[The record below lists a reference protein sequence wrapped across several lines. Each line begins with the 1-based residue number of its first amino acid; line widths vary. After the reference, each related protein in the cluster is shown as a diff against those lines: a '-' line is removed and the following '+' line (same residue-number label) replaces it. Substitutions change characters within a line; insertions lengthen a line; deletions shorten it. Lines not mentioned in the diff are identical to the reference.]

1 MASATALQDL
11 APIERPTLGSQAYFD
26 LRKLIMSGRL
36 APGDRLPLR
45 SVANALGVSIMPVRD
60 AINRLVAEQA
70 LVMTPSRAV
79 RVPVMTPAEFQELA
93 TIRAVL
99 EGFAAEQAALH
110 RSKDDV
116 KQIVLAEQTYRDECL
131 QRLADPAKA
140 LLFNMNFH
148 FAVYRAAKLPKL
160 LEMIESLWLRVG
172 PVFIV
177 EVRSSPD
184 RLSTGGAHL
193 HHRRAVTAIK
203 AGDGE
208 AAREALANDIRS
220 AAAYIL
226 TRTQFGVAAGDQN
239 VKPAAAT
246 SPIKS
251 SSTRQLRRTLDR

>member
-1 MASATALQDL
+1 MALANALQDL
-11 APIERPTLGSQAYFD
+11 APIERPTLGGQAYVD

-45 SVANALGVSIMPVRD
+45 SVAQALGVSIMPVRD

-70 LVMTPSRAV
+70 LAMTPSRAV
-79 RVPVMTPAEFQELA
+79 RVPVMSPTEFQELA
-93 TIRAVL
+93 TIRTVL
-99 EGFAAEQAALH
+99 EGFAAEQAAIH
-110 RSKDDV
+110 RSKEETR
-116 KQIVLAEQTYRDECL
+116 QIVLAERTYHDECMKSSP
-131 QRLADPAKA
+131 DPAKA

-184 RLSTGGAHL
+184 RLATGSAHI
-193 HHRRAVTAIK
+193 HHRQAVAAIK
-203 AGDGE
+203 AGDGP
-208 AAREALANDIRS
+208 AAQKAIADDIRS

-226 TRTQFGVAAGDQN
+226 TRTQFNGAGAHKSIETVSAA
-239 VKPAAAT
+239 PLL
-246 SPIKS
+246 KS
-251 SSTRQLRRTLDR
+251 SSGRRPHRTLAR